1 MPGMKIDREQIA
13 AIIALLVG
21 VLFVERISE
30 TLGRSLDSLP
40 VRIAAILIILCSVY
54 FDRVVSLAIFF
65 FIVAIYIQHHHNDL
79 IGVSKPLSMDP
90 YEIPKAT
97 VDLKRGGYTGDAGD
111 EPEMVDYMPQK
122 GDNDNEFNPVGE
134 SHDEKGVI
142 QTEMLGSKAQ
152 VLFQE
157 SMRNAEALIAGNSHG
172 NDGANGN

>member
-1 MPGMKIDREQIA
+1 MSDMKVDREQIA

-30 TLGRSLDSLP
+30 AIGRSLDSLP
-40 VRIAAILIILCSVY
+40 VRIAAVLIILGSIY
-54 FDRVVSLAIFF
+54 FDRVVSLAVFF

-79 IGVSKPLSMDP
+79 IGVSKPVSMNP

-97 VDLKRGGYTGDAGD
+97 VDLNRGGYTGDAGD
-111 EPEMVDYMPQK
+111 DPEMVDYTPQK
-122 GDNDNEFNPVGE
+122 GDNDNEFKPVGE

-152 VLFQE
+152 IIFQD
-157 SMRNAEALIAGNSHG
+157 SMRNAEAMSAENSNGHEA
-172 NDGANGN
+172 ANGH